1 MFMVSVIFDMD
12 GVIFD
17 SETLSLTAWKIVA
30 EHYELENI
38 EEVFYKCIGASRSL
52 AERIMEE
59 HYGKKAS
66 YQTLRRM
73 KSDVF
78 KQLYNEGSLK
88 LKRGAQEILDYL
100 KQNGIPIGMAT
111 STNRNVVERE
121 LNDYDLYKYFNAVVC
136 GDEVLNGKPEPDIYL
151 EVCRLLGVSPETTYA
166 VEDSKNGILSANRA
180 GLKPIFIID
189 LIQPDNIPDIN
200 KNAIMIL
207 QDLFELK
214 QCFETGIFTKG

>member
-1 MFMVSVIFDMD
+1 MLMFSVIFDMD

-30 EHYELENI
+30 EHYGLENI
-38 EEVFYKCIGASRSL
+38 EEVFIKCIGASRSI

-66 YQTLRRM
+66 YQTLKRM

-78 KQLYNEGSLK
+78 KQLYSEGALE
-88 LKRGAQEILDYL
+88 LKRGARELLDYL
-100 KQNGIPIGMAT
+100 SHNGVPIGLAT

-136 GDEVLNGKPEPDIYL
+136 GDEVINGKPEPDIYL
-151 EVCRLLGVSPETTYA
+151 NICKELGVSPETAYA
-166 VEDSKNGILSANRA
+166 VEDSKNGIISANRA
-180 GLKPIFIID
+180 GLKPIFVID
-189 LIQPDNIPDIN
+189 LIQPEKIPDIN

-214 QCFETGIFTKG
+214 QWFETEM